1 MRRVTL
7 GCGRVDVAD
16 DTAFVS
22 HELPPPRG
30 TQEGDDEGDDEFR
43 AIVPSAHSLDKFDD
57 STSYVGDILVHTD
70 VRRVGECHELCIREP
85 RCVAWT
91 LDKNR
96 RLCVVRIASST
107 VLYDASFIGHVLT
120 PAELRK
126 RRSGHVKDDSA
137 HDDLDEPYE
146 GPPWALPA
154 ALTAPGVRDNVD
166 LFGGDLKQVTPRS
179 APRSVPRCGSR
190 SL

>member
-1 MRRVTL
+1 M
-7 GCGRVDVAD
+7 
-16 DTAFVS
+16 
-22 HELPPPRG
+22 
-30 TQEGDDEGDDEFR
+30 Q
-43 AIVPSAHSLDKFDD
+43 IVPSAHSLDKFDD